1 MALQAGPLS
10 LSKPANLPAMEIIR
24 NSPGAG
30 GMAMRG
36 GGGAGMGGMDRGVDF
51 SPSYVRATNSR
62 VCKWS
67 TFFEDPI
74 RNRYQNSC
82 RPSSKR

>member
-36 GGGAGMGGMDRGVDF
+36 GGAGMGMDRGVDF

-67 TFFEDPI
+67 IFV
-74 RNRYQNSC
+74 
-82 RPSSKR
+82 